1 MRLMSFMSR
10 SEEMRAPALRI
21 RSESPDRPLC
31 ARDEQRVLGM
41 SIMRVNLRAS
51 PSNPYYGRY

>member
-1 MRLMSFMSR
+1 MSFMSR
-10 SEEMRAPALRI
+10 SEEIRAPALRI